1 MNNYIENEAKKRDKA
16 KEKEQNILKEEMENE
31 MKKKEDEMKKSGV
44 YSQKKKNLKESI
56 STRKISTKIFHNQA
70 MIGSKQKD
78 KDFPPNKNSL
88 CPYDEKAEEWIYFE
102 GLEKSDLEDWDKYH
116 WCRIEEITDFKNNY
130 EIFEEGATIEDI
142 VQGDI
147 NDCYFLSAI
156 GSLCSDSNFFEK
168 IFHIKNKSEEHVYG
182 IYLFLNAKWKLVLV
196 DDYFPYEIVNLDEKK
211 LCFGSSVQKELWVS
225 LLEKAWAKVNGS
237 YARIGCRGFM
247 NETFD
252 VLTEAYTEEIHM
264 EEYINKKE
272 KKNRKEELWKMLE
285 DYFDKKYFITAG
297 TSDDIEEEEG
307 EEIGLVPGHAYTLI
321 QKYKVET
328 VVGEE
333 RLVKLKNPYGDT
345 VFSGDWNY
353 DCKKWTE
360 EIKKNCEYNKNEEKY
375 GIFYMSYDDFCEYFD
390 LINVA
395 KLEKNYQTTYL
406 KIKKNQAIKCQ
417 IIRLIIKEDNT
428 HVYIQLYRKNPRII
442 KKDKTYH
449 PRKVMCF
456 LVLVDEE
463 FKFMQSTTGRKS
475 FTGTHIC
482 IEAKLKPGTYYIFSD
497 VNYRNENN
505 YDNHGYM
512 ITFYSNYKIVDFEN
526 VTERVSDSILALE
539 ISMYYYCQMKKKDL
553 GLDWKEDKNGI
564 KIFDSQKS
572 NKDIPFRILC
582 FVNVTKNP
590 LKVKLNIENEDKNKD
605 KKDYCIYNNKI
616 ASVFDNGFIREIG
629 PRNATTVLILENNL
643 KCKYNLN
650 YNILDGNDESTYENT
665 HPVFKNENE
674 EKIIDDKGYLKSYYS
689 KVNDGYGF
697 TLGLENT
704 GDISFKLNLTLKEA
718 YDIDSEFIGKEN
730 IKFEI
735 PPKSKKVFNVKIN
748 SDAKVQFESLVDK
761 ENFVEL
767 SIS

>member
-1 MNNYIENEAKKRDKA
+1 
-16 KEKEQNILKEEMENE
+16 
-31 MKKKEDEMKKSGV
+31 
-44 YSQKKKNLKESI
+44 
-56 STRKISTKIFHNQA
+56 
-70 MIGSKQKD
+70 
-78 KDFPPNKNSL
+78 
-88 CPYDEKAEEWIYFE
+88 
-102 GLEKSDLEDWDKYH
+102 
-116 WCRIEEITDFKNNY
+116 
-130 EIFEEGATIEDI
+130 
-142 VQGDI
+142 
-147 NDCYFLSAI
+147 
-156 GSLCSDSNFFEK
+156 
-168 IFHIKNKSEEHVYG
+168 
-182 IYLFLNAKWKLVLV
+182 
-196 DDYFPYEIVNLDEKK
+196 
-211 LCFGSSVQKELWVS
+211 
-225 LLEKAWAKVNGS
+225 
-237 YARIGCRGFM
+237 
-247 NETFD
+247 
-252 VLTEAYTEEIHM
+252 
-264 EEYINKKE
+264 
-272 KKNRKEELWKMLE
+272 
-285 DYFDKKYFITAG
+285 
-297 TSDDIEEEEG
+297 
-307 EEIGLVPGHAYTLI
+307 
-321 QKYKVET
+321 
-328 VVGEE
+328 
-333 RLVKLKNPYGDT
+333 
-345 VFSGDWNY
+345 
-353 DCKKWTE
+353 
-360 EIKKNCEYNKNEEKY
+360 
-375 GIFYMSYDDFCEYFD
+375 MSYDDFCEYFD

-553 GLDWKEDKNGI
+553 GLDWEEDESGI

-572 NKDIPFRILC
+572 NKEIPFRILC

-643 KCKYNLN
+643 ECEYNLN

-704 GDISFKLNLTLKEA
+704 GDTSFKLNLTLKEA
-718 YDIDSEFIGKEN
+718 YDIDSEFIGKED

-748 SDAKVQFESLVDK
+748 SDAKAPS
-761 ENFVEL
+761 FVFKKNE
-767 SIS
+767 